1 MDKSENEN
9 GFISCVLKGICIALI
24 ITLLS
29 ALIFA
34 FVIKTAGLKDGTIR
48 TVNAF
53 IKVASVFSAC
63 FFVIKDNMGLL
74 KGLIIG
80 LFSVAI
86 GYLVMSALSGSVSFG
101 LKFIIDLAF
110 GAVCGSI
117 SGVIAVN
124 AKK

>member
-1 MDKSENEN
+1 MNKSENRN
-9 GFISCVLKGICIALI
+9 GFPACVLKGICIALI

-29 ALIFA
+29 TLIFA

-63 FFVIKDNMGLL
+63 FFVIKDDKGLL

-80 LFSVAI
+80 AVSVAI
-86 GYLVMSALSGSVSFG
+86 GYLIMSALSGSVSFG
-101 LKFIIDLAF
+101 VRFLIDLAF
-110 GAVCGSI
+110 GTVCGSI

>member
-1 MDKSENEN
+1 MDKSENKG
-9 GFISCVLKGICIALI
+9 GFLACALKGICIALI

-29 ALIFA
+29 TLIFA
-34 FVIKTAGLKDGTIR
+34 FVVKTAGLKDGTIR
-48 TVNAF
+48 TINAF

-63 FFVIKDNMGLL
+63 FFVIRDDKGLL

-80 LFSVAI
+80 TVSVAI

-101 LKFIIDLAF
+101 LRFVIDLAF

-117 SGVIAVN
+117 SGIIAVN